1 MTDLSMRRQNRS
13 MASHTEQTA
22 GAGLPFDLERFV
34 RAQENDS
41 SYERA
46 VAELRN
52 GRKQTHWMWF
62 VFPQVVGLG
71 HSPTARYF
79 AISGLEEARAYLGH
93 DVLGPRL
100 LECARV
106 LAALEGMGAEEVFGP
121 IDALKLRS
129 SMTLFLRADPNEAL
143 FQVVLERFFDGRPDP
158 ATDGLV

>member
-1 MTDLSMRRQNRS
+1 VQRQTWS
-13 MASHTEQTA
+13 VASVTGQTT
-22 GAGLPFDLERFV
+22 GGGPTFDLERFV
-34 RAQENDS
+34 RAQENDAC
-41 SYERA
+41 YERA
-46 VAELRN
+46 LAELRN

-93 DVLGPRL
+93 AVLGPRL

-106 LAALEGMGAEEVFGP
+106 LTGLEDTVAEEIFGP

-129 SMTLFLRADPNEAL
+129 SMTLFLRADRNEAL
-143 FQVVLERFFDGRPDP
+143 FGAVLERFFDGRPDP
-158 ATDGLV
+158 ATDALV